1 MKIKVLGCAGSA
13 FPGHNLSSLLLNHK
27 ILFDAGSLTHVL
39 AEKDQLTIEHVFITH
54 AHLDHIMGIPFL
66 ADNIIAGNLKHR
78 VTLIAIPSVVRTI
91 KKNLFNSAVWPDF
104 TEIPNIE
111 DSILK
116 LVPLKIGKSIKLD
129 EYTVIPY
136 RVNHPVP
143 AVGYLV
149 EDKQAMRFFLTG
161 DTGPTDGTWKKLKGK
176 RIHCLFIDVS
186 FPSAM
191 RDLAIR
197 TGHLTPTLLMDEL
210 AKIDPPPE
218 KIYATHL
225 KTQHYEKIKK
235 EVEALGIRNLQVL
248 RDGEEIDI

>member
-1 MKIKVLGCAGSA
+1 VA
-13 FPGHNLSSLLLNHK
+13 
-27 ILFDAGSLTHVL
+27 
-39 AEKDQLTIEHVFITH
+39 
-54 AHLDHIMGIPFL
+54 
-66 ADNIIAGNLKHR
+66 
-78 VTLIAIPSVVRTI
+78 RTI

-225 KTQHYEKIKK
+225 KTQHYEKIKE